1 MRTIIASAAVMAAA
15 ALLAQP
21 GMHPRL
27 KTTATL
33 GRQAEGFYLV
43 PTNQV
48 LEPSGEQALMP
59 GRPVDMAFD
68 SGKRLLAVLNWHSV
82 MVLDA
87 ATGATLAEIP
97 SRSTSYAGVA
107 FRPGNREVWASE
119 ATRNGPDSILVAK
132 LTAEGKA
139 GEASRI
145 ALKGHPVPAGL
156 AFSGDGKTAY
166 VAFSRNNTL
175 AVIDADTHE
184 IVKEIKV
191 GVAPFGVT
199 VAAARGLVFATNRG
213 GRRARAGDTTA
224 PSSGSAVVTDP
235 STGSSVSGTVSV
247 VDAKTLAVREVATG
261 LAPSQLALSAD
272 EQQLAV
278 ANGHSDSVTVVD
290 TETLRTTE
298 TKIPT
303 FPEAPLGSQPIAVAF
318 APDGATLYA
327 ACGGNN
333 AIAVLRRAGAGWKV
347 AGALP
352 TAWFPSAVALDREGA
367 LRVLNLKGMGNTAD
381 RKGTFNSRQYEGSLE
396 RIAAPTDEQLAQ
408 GTRAVEAANSPVY
421 EAAGGIANL
430 SSLGIQHVFLIIKEN
445 RTYDQVFGDIAKA
458 NGDPKLVM
466 YGRDI
471 TPNHHALAE
480 RYVVLD
486 NFYTAGAIS
495 FDGHQWL
502 AQAFVSDYTERAFA
516 GSPRGYAWNMADAL
530 TVAPTG
536 FFWQSAAK
544 PLDVRIYGEFQL
556 PARWDPARQ
565 SAVDMNESQELSWA
579 EYLKLYREGKWQ
591 TAVGARSGV
600 PALQPYCS
608 QRYPEN
614 SLTIPDQIRAE
625 EFLRELGE
633 REKSGQMPNLNI
645 LTLNSDHTVGTR
657 PGSPYAA
664 CHGGGQRLGA
674 GADCGGDFEE
684 PLLAAQPDSGG
695 GGRRAGRG
703 GPRGRAPHAGA
714 GHRAVHPAQRGRFQ

>member
-15 ALLAQP
+15 VLLAQP
-21 GMHPRL
+21 GLHPRL

-107 FRPGNREVWASE
+107 FRPGNRELWASE

-184 IVKEIKV
+184 IVKEIEV
-191 GVAPFGVT
+191 GMAPFGVT
-199 VAAARGLVFATNRG
+199 VAAARGLVFVTNRG

-235 STGSSVSGTVSV
+235 FTGSSVSGTVSV
-247 VDAKTLAVREVATG
+247 VDAKTLAVREVAAG

-278 ANGHSDSVTVVD
+278 ANGHSDSVSVVD

-298 TKIPT
+298 IKIPT

-318 APDGATLYA
+318 APDGATLYV

-367 LRVLNLKGMGNTAD
+367 LRVLNIKGVGNTAD

-396 RIAAPTDEQLAQ
+396 RIPAPTAEQLAQ
-408 GTRAVEAANSPVY
+408 RA
-421 EAAGGIANL
+421 
-430 SSLGIQHVFLIIKEN
+430 
-445 RTYDQVFGDIAKA
+445 
-458 NGDPKLVM
+458 
-466 YGRDI
+466 
-471 TPNHHALAE
+471 
-480 RYVVLD
+480 
-486 NFYTAGAIS
+486 
-495 FDGHQWL
+495 
-502 AQAFVSDYTERAFA
+502 RA
-516 GSPRGYAWNMADAL
+516 R
-530 TVAPTG
+530 
-536 FFWQSAAK
+536 
-544 PLDVRIYGEFQL
+544 
-556 PARWDPARQ
+556 
-565 SAVDMNESQELSWA
+565 
-579 EYLKLYREGKWQ
+579 
-591 TAVGARSGV
+591 
-600 PALQPYCS
+600 
-608 QRYPEN
+608 
-614 SLTIPDQIRAE
+614 
-625 EFLRELGE
+625 
-633 REKSGQMPNLNI
+633 
-645 LTLNSDHTVGTR
+645 
-657 PGSPYAA
+657 
-664 CHGGGQRLGA
+664 
-674 GADCGGDFEE
+674 
-684 PLLAAQPDSGG
+684 
-695 GGRRAGRG
+695 
-703 GPRGRAPHAGA
+703 
-714 GHRAVHPAQRGRFQ
+714 